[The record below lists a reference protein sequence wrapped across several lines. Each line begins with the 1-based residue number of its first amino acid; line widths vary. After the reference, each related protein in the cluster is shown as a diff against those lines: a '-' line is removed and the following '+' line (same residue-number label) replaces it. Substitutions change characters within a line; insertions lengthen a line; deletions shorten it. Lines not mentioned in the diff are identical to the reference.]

1 MASNKSSYESYPPD
15 EFDNP
20 PAGPIGV
27 HRGKRSLA
35 SRLAPFIVVIVF
47 AVIAGYGAWLVFT
60 GDIDHLRFPWQ
71 HEETVTVSSSAV
83 GSSNKTSEESQQ
95 NEQSSQNDQNENSD
109 SSVQSDQNMQVEQ
122 QEQSQDSAEQTQ
134 EATPAPTANKE
145 ASVRVIN
152 ASGVNGYAAQ
162 QQGVL
167 NQAGYTNV
175 VAANPSGG
183 ALPSGN
189 VVWYADDA
197 DAATAQ
203 DVAQTLGIGSVEK
216 VDGIGAQVVV
226 VYIQAQ

>member
-27 HRGKRSLA
+27 HRGKRSLI
-35 SRLAPFIVVIVF
+35 SRLAPFIVVVVF
-47 AVIAGYGAWLVFT
+47 AVVAGYIAWLAFT

-71 HEETVTVSSSAV
+71 HEEVVATSSTTAEK
-83 GSSNKTSEESQQ
+83 NEEKSKETQQ
-95 NEQSSQNDQNENSD
+95 NDTNEQTETTD
-109 SSVQSDQNMQVEQ
+109 STDQSDQNSQTEQ
-122 QEQSQDSAEQTQ
+122 QSQESSEQQ

-162 QQGVL
+162 QSGVL

-183 ALPSGN
+183 ALPSAN
-189 VVWYADDA
+189 VVWYANDA

-203 DVAQTLGIGSVEK
+203 DIAQTLGIGNVEK

>member
-1 MASNKSSYESYPPD
+1 MASNKSSNESYPPD

-35 SRLAPFIVVIVF
+35 SRLAPFIVVLVF
-47 AVIAGYGAWLVFT
+47 AVVAGYAAWLAFT

-71 HEETVTVSSSAV
+71 HEEVVATSSTTAENS
-83 GSSNKTSEESQQ
+83 KEKSEDTD
-95 NEQSSQNDQNENSD
+95 QNDQNKSNEDSD
-109 SSVQSDQNMQVEQ
+109 SSGQSDQNTQTDQ
-122 QEQSQDSAEQTQ
+122 QEQSQESTEQQ
-134 EATPAPTANKE
+134 ETTPAPTANKE

-162 QQGVL
+162 QSGVL

-183 ALPSGN
+183 ALPSAN
-189 VVWYADDA
+189 VVWYANDA

-203 DVAQTLGIGSVEK
+203 DIAQTLGIGNVEK

>member
-27 HRGKRSLA
+27 HRGKRSLI
-35 SRLAPFIVVIVF
+35 SRLAPFIVVVVF
-47 AVIAGYGAWLVFT
+47 AVVAGYIAWLAFT

-71 HEETVTVSSSAV
+71 HEEVVATSSTTAEKNEEKSKVT
-83 GSSNKTSEESQQ
+83 QQ
-95 NEQSSQNDQNENSD
+95 NDTNDQTETTD
-109 SSVQSDQNMQVEQ
+109 STDQSDQNSQTDQ
-122 QEQSQDSAEQTQ
+122 QSQESSEQQ

-162 QQGVL
+162 QSGVL

-183 ALPSGN
+183 ALPSAN
-189 VVWYADDA
+189 VVWYANDA

-203 DVAQTLGIGSVEK
+203 DIAQTLGIGNVEK